1 MDDYRRN
8 DLRKCGLVNNGM
20 DRRSRF
26 SGVGRRPAIDSDVDL
41 ASWFGRDA
49 VEGTMGPASESE
61 LESDE
66 SDDDEDDDDEQ
77 NRAKQLP

>member
-1 MDDYRRN
+1 
-8 DLRKCGLVNNGM
+8 M

-41 ASWFGRDA
+41 ASWFGRDG
-49 VEGTMGPASESE
+49 VEGTMGPESESG

-66 SDDDEDDDDEQ
+66 SEDDEDEDDEQ
-77 NRAKQLP
+77 NRDKSLR